1 MNKLLK
7 ILDKKRIEKFII
19 YMIRK
24 FFININWVENILP
37 YSSLNSFIQTNNKI
51 TNVRNNH
58 IILQLYKIFNLG
70 DIIWIIII
78 F

>member
-24 FFININWVENILP
+24 FFINIKWVENILP

-58 IILQLYKIFNLG
+58 INLQLYKIFNLG
-70 DIIWIIII
+70 DII
-78 F
+78 